1 MSKTHAPPCLD
12 TLVEENRWS
21 LQQLEAFLAVLSPA
35 QYRYAFDAEGKQTL
49 GRHLRHILDHYQA
62 LLEGGGAGRIDY
74 ETRDRDP
81 GLEREPARALQR
93 LSEIRDGLERLT
105 EHSSTPLQL
114 TYPVEEGGVS
124 LSLTTSLA
132 RELAFLT
139 SHTVHHMAL
148 LGLLAQQLG
157 VALPD
162 AFGVHPSTL
171 RHWRRQRDEVITPGA
186 ISPRRQTA

>member
-1 MSKTHAPPCLD
+1 MTKTHAPPCLD
-12 TLVEENRWS
+12 TLVEENRQS
-21 LQQLEAFLAVLSPA
+21 LQQLEAFLAVLTPA
-35 QYRYAFDAEGKQTL
+35 QYRHAFDIEERQTL

-62 LLEGGGAGRIDY
+62 LLEGCGAGRIDY
-74 ETRDRDP
+74 ESRERAP
-81 GLEREPARALQR
+81 GLEREPALALER
-93 LSEIRDGLERLT
+93 LSEIRDGLARLT

-139 SHTVHHMAL
+139 SHAVHHMAL

-162 AFGVHPSTL
+162 DFGVHPSTL
-171 RHWRRQRDEVITPGA
+171 RHWRRQVAETTT
-186 ISPRRQTA
+186 SRRQTA

>member
-1 MSKTHAPPCLD
+1 MTKTQVPPCLD
-12 TLVEENRWS
+12 TLVEENRGS
-21 LQQLEAFLAVLSPA
+21 LQQLEALLAVLSPA
-35 QYRYAFDAEGKQTL
+35 QYRHAFDAEGKQTL

-62 LLEGGGAGRIDY
+62 LLEGGGTGRIDY
-74 ETRDRDP
+74 ESRERDP

-93 LSEIRDGLERLT
+93 LSEVRDGLARLT

-114 TYPVEEGGVS
+114 TYRAEEGGVS

-157 VALPD
+157 VTLPGD
-162 AFGVHPSTL
+162 FGVHPSTL
-171 RHWRRQRDEVITPGA
+171 RHWRRQRDELVTPGA
-186 ISPRRQTA
+186 ITPRRQTA